1 MLGNMARLLSTAE
14 ASFSLISNVWMS
26 TFERFVFDNFSALSV
41 PTSAV
46 EFESWKDLMKAF

>member
-1 MLGNMARLLSTAE
+1 MARLLSTAE